1 MDQRKFNRNPISAG
15 IALAITSLA
24 LSSAALA
31 QDAAEAQ
38 TDSENEEENLVL
50 ETVVVTGIRQSLLS
64 AQSIKESGDTFLD
77 ALTADDIGALP
88 DLSVAESLQRVPG
101 VNIGRFKK
109 TTDPDRFSV
118 EGADVI
124 IRGLPF
130 VRSELNGRDVFSATG
145 GTVLSFNDISPELLG
160 SVLVYKN
167 TTAAMIDGGISGIVN
182 LVTRKP
188 LDTDGLRITGGIEAN
203 YGDIAEEWS
212 PAGSLL
218 LSNSWDSSIGRWGLQ
233 AGFSF
238 SELETRSYASQVTDP
253 CYRDASLDGPCIRAQ
268 SVGSGGVGGG
278 DTLGPDEFPPDG
290 TVVVPKGAGVRTTG
304 YERDRQTISLA
315 GQWESPDGDLLV
327 TAEYLR
333 ADAELFVDEHAMLA
347 LVNDDALFPT
357 PAPGTNWTINN
368 GSFQS
373 GVLSQVA
380 WRGLDN
386 CAPGSISTPE
396 NPDFVGDRP
405 CLPQIGIPT
414 ELLRFQRQD
423 DSTTEDLSLDIQ
435 WTASDRLNV
444 NFEAQHLESDRTEDG
459 FISAMATYADIFLD
473 VSGDTPAVEFR
484 APVTSDGSTDP
495 NYFTN
500 PDRTYYSF
508 LLDSLIEN
516 DAEMDT
522 LRLDL
527 DYYFSDTGFI
537 RDIQFGARW
546 SDRNR
551 VTRDNRF
558 ANWGALSFPWAGD
571 QSWADNWEVRQAP
584 VFSSQYPDASNIF
597 NPFAGFQRGS
607 APVPVPDG
615 AAWFFGGTDML
626 DEYLSGLSEAQAAEI
641 QDDTFTREFGVAW
654 GPVANRAGLVPG
666 TPFLPG
672 EISDVTEITEAAYIS
687 FDYAIDTAMPISGN
701 FGVRYVDTTIE
712 SAGVLQ
718 FPNEPPDPS
727 LCDTPGP
734 AGTPGFCQLSPE
746 REAEFLAA
754 YTGEIIPDNADI
766 SYDHWLPS
774 FNIRVDVSDTVL
786 VRGAISKGI
795 SRPDLAAYQTS
806 GVFFD
811 NTNTLRDEGT
821 LETGPLFAVNTGNR
835 LLVPIE
841 AWNYDLSVEWYF
853 ADVGQLTGT
862 LFYKDFENL
871 ISNGATLRTFS
882 GDETP
887 ATDVEVRGPS
897 NLEDGSLWGYE
908 LTYQQTFDF
917 LPRWWSGFGVQATY
931 TYVDASDLSTVE
943 DQVVRQPFA
952 ADLGLRGISEDTV
965 NLVAFYETEVWS
977 ARLAYNWRSEYLITP
992 RDDIFPFSPIYHEDT
1007 GQLDGSVFYNFLNT
1021 GFLENLQIGL
1031 QVANIT
1037 DEVIQTSQ
1045 VIDYDGTQFPRSAF
1059 RNDRRYTLVA
1069 RFKY

>member
-1 MDQRKFNRNPISAG
+1 VDQRKFNRNPISAG
-15 IALAITSLA
+15 IALALTSLA

-31 QDAAEAQ
+31 QDAADAQ
-38 TDSENEEENLVL
+38 TDNDTDDELVL
-50 ETVVVTGIRQSLLS
+50 ETVVVTGIRASLNS
-64 AQSIKESGDTFLD
+64 AQDLKESADTFVD
-77 ALTADDIGALP
+77 GLTADDIGALP

-101 VNIGRFKK
+101 VNIGRFQK

-145 GTVLSFNDISPELLG
+145 GTVLSFNEISPELLG
-160 SVLVYKN
+160 RVLVYKN
-167 TTAAMIDGGISGIVN
+167 ATADMIDGGIAGTVD

-188 LDTDGLRITGGIEAN
+188 LESDGPRITGSLEAN

-218 LSNSWDSSIGRWGLQ
+218 LSNSWDTNIGRWGLQ
-233 AGFSF
+233 AGFSM
-238 SELETRSYASQVTDP
+238 SELNTRSYASQVTDP
-253 CYRDASLDGPCIRAQ
+253 CYRDASLDGPCIRAA
-268 SVGSGGVGGG
+268 SVGSGGVGGEPG
-278 DTLGPDEFPPDG
+278 LGPDEFPPAG
-290 TVVVPKGAGVRTTG
+290 TVIVPKGAGVRTTG

-315 GQWESPDGDLLV
+315 GQWESNDGDLLV

-357 PAPGTNWTINN
+357 PAAGTNWTFNN

-386 CAPGSISTPE
+386 CAPGSITAPE
-396 NPDFVGDRP
+396 NPDFIGDRP
-405 CLPQIGIPT
+405 CLPQVGIPT

-423 DSTTEDLSLDIQ
+423 ESTTEDLSLDIS
-435 WTASDRLNV
+435 WNATDRLRV
-444 NFEAQHLESDRTEDG
+444 NFEAQHLEADRTEDG

-473 VSGDTPAVEFR
+473 VSGDTPAVQFL
-484 APVTSDGSTDP
+484 PPTTTDGSTDP

-500 PDRTYYSF
+500 PARTYYSF

-537 RDIQFGARW
+537 RDVQFGARW

-571 QSWADNWEVRQAP
+571 QSWAENWEIKQAP
-584 VFSSQYPDASNIF
+584 VFAAQYGDAANIY
-597 NPFAGFQRGS
+597 NPFLDFQRGS
-607 APVPVPDG
+607 GPVPVPNG
-615 AAWFFGGTDML
+615 AAWFFGGADML
-626 DEYLSGLSEAQAAEI
+626 GEYLSGLSEEQANEI
-641 QDDTFTREFGVAW
+641 LNDSFAREFGVGW
-654 GPVANRAGLVPG
+654 GPVANRAGVIPG

-672 EISDVTEITEAAYIS
+672 EISDVTEVTEAAYVR
-687 FDYAIDTAMPISGN
+687 FDFAVDSAIPITGN
-701 FGVRYVDTTIE
+701 FGLRYVNTTIE
-712 SAGVLQ
+712 SDGLLQ
-718 FPNEPPDPS
+718 FPNQPPDPS

-734 AGTPGFCQLSPE
+734 AGLPGFCQLSPA
-746 REAEFLAA
+746 REAEFVAA
-754 YTGEIIPDNADI
+754 YTGEIIPDDADI

-774 FNIRVDVSDTVL
+774 LNIRFDVTDTL
-786 VRGAISKGI
+786 LIRAAASKGI

-821 LETGPLFAVNTGNR
+821 LETGPLFAVSTGNR

-841 AWNYDLSVEWYF
+841 AWNYDISAEWYF
-853 ADVGQLTGT
+853 AEVGQLTAT

-887 ATDVEVRGPS
+887 ATDIEVRGPA

-908 LTYQQTFDF
+908 LTYQQVFDF
-917 LPRWWSGFGVQATY
+917 LPGWASGFGAQATY

-943 DQVVRQPFA
+943 DQVARQPFA
-952 ADLGLRGISEDTV
+952 ADLGLRGISEDTI
-965 NLVAFYETEVWS
+965 NLVAFYETEVLS

-1007 GQLDGSVFYNFLNT
+1007 GQLDGSIFYNFLNT
-1021 GFLENLQIGL
+1021 GFLENLQVGL